1 MKIMFEQ
8 FDSVNRLLFVLLGF
22 FIPVSTALTNVI
34 LGLIILSWMIDNVSD
49 RFQRWVSILKSNP
62 VAFMGL
68 IVFLIH
74 LAGIVFTD
82 AEKDKIIES
91 LMDGAKFLFIS
102 VAMIYFKDKKNS
114 FAFWFSFALAMFI
127 TLILSY
133 LLRFGMLPGF
143 MHIKGGPLDSSVFL
157 NHIAQNIFMA
167 FIAFMAA
174 VNARFAIQYQKKILW
189 GVFSLLCVFNVL
201 FMVEGRTGHLIA
213 GVLFV
218 YYFISWDRIKSF
230 IIAGFV
236 LLLIGLFAWVAPSN
250 SLVLRAKTVIE
261 EINAWE
267 YGKPASIESSSGL
280 RLEFYINS
288 LKLIKNNPVWGTGTG
303 SFEKTYTDSIKNTG
317 MHPTDNPHNEYLM
330 TTTQFGLIGLLALL
344 CFFGIQWHSAKFF
357 EDSQQTIISRGFVL
371 TILFACMVSSPL
383 VDHAEGWFFVFMS
396 AVLFAGLDTWKA
408 HGKNKMDIA

>member
-1 MKIMFEQ
+1 MFGK
-8 FDSVNRLLFVLLGF
+8 FDSINRWLFVLLGF
-22 FIPVSTALTNVI
+22 FIPISTALTNVV

-49 RFQRWVSILKSNP
+49 RFQRWASILKSNP

-74 LAGIVFTD
+74 LAGVVYTD
-82 AEKDKIIES
+82 AEKEKIVES

-102 VAMIYFKDKKNS
+102 MAMIYFKDKKDP
-114 FAFWFSFALAMFI
+114 FTFWFSFAPAMVI

-133 LLRFGMLPGF
+133 LLRLGMLPGF
-143 MHIKGGPLDSSVFL
+143 MHIKGGPQDSSVFL

-167 FIAFMAA
+167 FMAFMAA
-174 VNARFAIQYQKKILW
+174 VKARSAIQYGKKILW

-201 FMVEGRTGHLIA
+201 FMVEGRTGHLIV
-213 GVLFV
+213 GVLFL
-218 YYFISWDRIKSF
+218 YYFISWDRIKSL
-230 IIAGFV
+230 IIAGSV
-236 LLLIGLFAWVAPSN
+236 LLLIGVFAWAAPSN

-267 YGKPASIESSSGL
+267 YGKPASTDSSSGL

-288 LKLIKNNPVWGTGTG
+288 MKLIKNNPVRGTGTG
-303 SFEKTYTDSIKNTG
+303 SFEKTYTDFIKNTG

-330 TTTQFGLIGLLALL
+330 ITTQFGLIGFFVLL
-344 CFFGIQWHSAKFF
+344 CFFGIQWYGAKFL
-357 EDSQQTIISRGFVL
+357 EDNQQTIISRGFVL
-371 TILFACMVSSPL
+371 TIVFACMVSSPL

-396 AVLFAGLDTWKA
+396 AVLFARLDIWKV
-408 HGKNKMDIA
+408 HGKNRMDIA